1 MSVFALR
8 VLVIVGL
15 GAAALLGCGDPP
27 ASKYP
32 SQAIYNEDTTLD
44 AGDLFEV
51 RVFRHEDM
59 SGTFSASQEGTISFP
74 YIGQVTVVGKTPA
87 QIEEDIRG
95 RLADGYLVNPSIAV
109 YVKEY
114 RSKKV
119 SVLGEVRKPSAILFT
134 PGMTVVEAVSQA
146 GGFTAG
152 ARENAVQ
159 VTRTVDGKSETFTV
173 PVQAVAENKAPV
185 FYMRPGDSVFVPR
198 RRF

>member
-1 MSVFALR
+1 MRTLVALTL
-8 VLVIVGL
+8 VLGT
-15 GAAALLGCGDPP
+15 ALLSGAGCGDPP
-27 ASKYP
+27 PSKYP
-32 SQAIYNEDTTLD
+32 SQAIYNEDTTID

-74 YIGQVTVVGKTPA
+74 YIGLVNVAGKTPA
-87 QIEEDIRG
+87 QVEADIRE
-95 RLADGYLVNPSIAV
+95 RLADGYIVNPSIAV

-119 SVLGEVRKPSAILFT
+119 SVLGEVRKPTAILFT

-146 GGFTAG
+146 GGFTAS

-159 VTRTVDGKSETFTV
+159 VTRTIEGKTETFTV
-173 PVQAVAENKAPV
+173 PVKSVAENKAPA